1 MGAPRPSLDF
11 PEQPASLLL
20 VEHAARSLRR
30 RMGAF
35 LALSSSFAAAV
46 LMAGIPSLPLFFL
59 VWILPAAHG
68 FVRANRIIGALDDPD
83 AHATRRGATITLV
96 TSRHRHQ
103 LSLTPD
109 ELADARRHVLP
120 PASAY
125 PCTSLARRSRRP

>member
-1 MGAPRPSLDF
+1 MGDRRPSLDF
-11 PEQPASLLL
+11 PEQSVSLLF

-46 LMAGIPSLPLFFL
+46 FVTGIPSLPLFFA
-59 VWILPAAHG
+59 VWILPALHG
-68 FVRANRIIGALDDPD
+68 FLRASRIVHALDEPG
-83 AHATRRGATITLV
+83 ATATRRGATITLV
-96 TSRHRHQ
+96 TARHRHQ

-120 PASAY
+120 PASATIRH
-125 PCTSLARRSRRP
+125 PS